1 MATNNEVEVK
11 YSRLIQK
18 SGESESM
25 PQLASGEIGYMYD
38 SGRAFIGADPTLSTM
53 VDHNKV
59 NIIPFMNSQRI
70 VQAFLDNSSDYNAFK
85 VEQDMTIDAG
95 SKNMAVELADF
106 LNTQHRMNYTK
117 LRRGE
122 YQPIAFVDS
131 NIELI
136 TNKNVAHYSQP
147 WDFNVKYGAVDRIN
161 SYGDQLQYQLLD
173 PSVGDTFL
181 EFPYQDLFYVTVEY
195 VIIQNDGLHKRS
207 GKMVA
212 LCDNTFDS
220 AGEIEF
226 KDEPFELKAMAD
238 SVTFSASAV
247 NGNFVINFN
256 QPSNHKTK
264 IFYRVSRWNIEEY
277 IHINN
282 YYEEDYIGPLSVNDK
297 ALGVN
302 P

>member
-117 LRRGE
+117 LRRG
-122 YQPIAFVDS
+122 S
-131 NIELI
+131 
-136 TNKNVAHYSQP
+136 
-147 WDFNVKYGAVDRIN
+147 IN
-161 SYGDQLQYQLLD
+161 LLH
-173 PSVGDTFL
+173 L
-181 EFPYQDLFYVTVEY
+181 
-195 VIIQNDGLHKRS
+195 
-207 GKMVA
+207 
-212 LCDNTFDS
+212 
-220 AGEIEF
+220 
-226 KDEPFELKAMAD
+226 
-238 SVTFSASAV
+238 
-247 NGNFVINFN
+247 
-256 QPSNHKTK
+256 
-264 IFYRVSRWNIEEY
+264 
-277 IHINN
+277 
-282 YYEEDYIGPLSVNDK
+282 
-297 ALGVN
+297 
-302 P
+302 